1 MFLALREL
9 RFARARFGLMG
20 GVVALIAVLTVL
32 LSGLSSGLVEDGVS
46 GLKRL
51 PVTAFAFGDGTKT
64 DSAFSRSVIDD
75 QQVQA
80 WRRQPGVADAA
91 PFGNFLVN
99 AHSDS
104 GVPVDLA
111 LFGVEPDSFLA
122 PTASAGSGLADPD
135 GLVVSS
141 TALDAGLNI
150 GDTVTIDRLGTTL
163 RVVGATADQHTF
175 GHVDVAFVPLRTW
188 QEIHAGTRPGDTPSA
203 QTYTEAT
210 AVALQALPG
219 SELDLAAGD
228 AAAGTS
234 SVPLEE
240 SFASSPGFSAE
251 TSTLSLI
258 QVFLYAISALVV
270 GAFFT
275 VWTIQRKHEIAVL
288 RALGA
293 PTSYL
298 LRDGLAQALM
308 LLVAATAVG
317 AVAGFGVG
325 ALIGG
330 GVPFTLD
337 PTAVL
342 TASALLIVLGLLG
355 SAAAIARIASVDPL
369 TALGGAR

>member
-122 PTASAGSGLADPD
+122 PAASAGSGLADPD